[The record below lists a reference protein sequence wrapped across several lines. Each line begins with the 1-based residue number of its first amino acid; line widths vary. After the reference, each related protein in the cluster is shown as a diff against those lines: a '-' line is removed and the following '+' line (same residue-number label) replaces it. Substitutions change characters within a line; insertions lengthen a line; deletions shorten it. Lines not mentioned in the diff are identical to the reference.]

1 MSKSHQVIQIAMSG
15 IAVPPGRLRALR
27 PEIVEQ
33 LAESM
38 KKEGGLL
45 QPIVV
50 RPRKGGDYWLV
61 AGRHRLMAAIKLK
74 WKTIACTIFEGMEAD
89 EVELAEVDE
98 NLIRANLSPAE
109 EAAHIGRRKELYG
122 RRHPEKKHGGDRK
135 SAKAKSSSP
144 NENLKPF
151 VDDTAKKTGKG
162 RSTIARKAARAKVVV
177 LPEITG
183 TSLDKGSEIDALA
196 KLPEE
201 KQRSL
206 AEAARRGE
214 KVSAITARSA
224 YDPENPKMS
233 DGSGKARSKPSRRKK
248 ADPAPT
254 LEPRAWLKSTP
265 QEREAFVKAVGRR
278 DLEDAFNAIEPGYAL
293 TRCPLKQTWNAAT
306 PHERLAFARE
316 YHDVI
321 KTLGWQQK
329 W

>member
-1 MSKSHQVIQIAMSG
+1 MSKRPQVIQIAMSG
-15 IAVPPGRLRALR
+15 IAVPPGRLRSLR

-38 KKEGGLL
+38 EGEGGLL

-50 RPRKGGDYWLV
+50 RPRTGGDYWLV
-61 AGRHRLMAAIKLK
+61 AGRHRLMAAMKLK
-74 WKTIACTIFEGMEAD
+74 WKTIACTIFEGIEAD
-89 EVELAEVDE
+89 EVELAEIDE

-109 EAAHIGRRKELYG
+109 EAAHIGRRKELYEK
-122 RRHPEKKHGGDRK
+122 RHPATKHGGDRK

-144 NENLKPF
+144 SENLKPF
-151 VDDTAKKTGKG
+151 VDDTVKKTGKG

-214 KVSAITARSA
+214 KVSAIDTRSA
-224 YDPENPKMS
+224 CDPENPKMS
-233 DGSGKARSKPSRRKK
+233 DGSGKARSKPRRLKN
-248 ADPAPT
+248 ADRAPR
-254 LEPRAWLKSTP
+254 LDPLGWSMSTP
-265 QEREAFVKAVGRR
+265 EERKTFVKAVGWR
-278 DLEDAFNAIEPGYAL
+278 DIDDIINAIEPRRGID
-293 TRCPLKQTWNAAT
+293 TLKQAWKAAT
-306 PHERLAFARE
+306 PYEQLIFAKE
-316 YHDVI
+316 YYDEI
-321 KTLGWQQK
+321 STIGWTK
-329 W
+329 K